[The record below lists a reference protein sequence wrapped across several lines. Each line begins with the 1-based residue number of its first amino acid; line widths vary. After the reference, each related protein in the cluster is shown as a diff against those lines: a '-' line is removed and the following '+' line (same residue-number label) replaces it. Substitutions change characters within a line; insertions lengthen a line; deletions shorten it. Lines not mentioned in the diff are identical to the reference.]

1 MASILIVDD
10 QPHVR
15 KLVSKSLSAE
25 GYQIE
30 ATGNPALIWEHIRER
45 QSDLVLLNSL
55 SDRLDS
61 FELLIDIKRGY
72 PKFPVLVY
80 VIKSVDAVERLK
92 EAITGVLDE

>member
-1 MASILIVDD
+1 
-10 QPHVR
+10 
-15 KLVSKSLSAE
+15 
-25 GYQIE
+25 
-30 ATGNPALIWEHIRER
+30 
-45 QSDLVLLNSL
+45 VLLNSL

-80 VIKSVDAVERLK
+80 VIKSFDAVERLK

>member
-10 QPHVR
+10 QPHAR

-30 ATGNPALIWEHIRER
+30 VIGNSALTWEHIREL
-45 QSDLVLLNSL
+45 QPDLVLLNSL
-55 SDRLDS
+55 SDRFDS
-61 FELLIDIKRGY
+61 FELLIDIKREH
-72 PKFPVLVY
+72 PKFPVIVY
-80 VIKSVDAVERLK
+80 VIKNFDAVERLK

>member
-1 MASILIVDD
+1 
-10 QPHVR
+10 
-15 KLVSKSLSAE
+15 
-25 GYQIE
+25 
-30 ATGNPALIWEHIRER
+30 LIWEHIRER

-80 VIKSVDAVERLK
+80 VIKSFDAVERLK

>member
-1 MASILIVDD
+1 MTSILIVDD

-30 ATGNPALIWEHIRER
+30 AIGNPALTWEHIREL
-45 QSDLVLLNSL
+45 QPDLVLLNSL
-55 SDRLDS
+55 SDRFDS
-61 FELLIDIKRGY
+61 FELLIDIKRGH

-80 VIKSVDAVERLK
+80 VIKSFDAVERLK